1 MARLS
6 SRLSMN
12 DEPYNI
18 VGQKVA
24 LGPLK
29 RELLGLYQRFMN
41 DWPAAMWLGRTP
53 MPITAEAELAWFER
67 LVKSETDVAFTVYEK
82 ATGKPIGNAGLHG
95 IQPINRNAE
104 YGIALLEKECR
115 GKGYGTETTRLV
127 VDYGFRQLGL
137 HNIHLTCFDAQE
149 AGLKAYARVGFKVIG
164 RWRNP

>member
-1 MARLS
+1 
-6 SRLSMN
+6 MN

-127 VDYGFRQLGL
+127 VDYGKDQDTGDRVIWANARLYRPAPPKPPAESKPKQSTFFT
-137 HNIHLTCFDAQE
+137 TCCGA
-149 AGLKAYARVGFKVIG
+149 
-164 RWRNP
+164 